1 LSLNRLFAIRRPL
14 ASAVA
19 APPIGRGLWLQ
30 SDAA

>member
-1 LSLNRLFAIRRPL
+1 MRRLL

-19 APPIGRGLWLQ
+19 APPIGRGLWPQ